1 MARQNQ
7 TPVAFSETI
16 RGDKNTL
23 MSSGRAGVVVP
34 CTYIPLLR
42 GDSLSGSV
50 SFAAELGE
58 MPRPLLNGATFNL
71 QAWFVPKTA
80 HPKFT
85 GADEFMNS
93 YMGSDITSLG
103 AAPRTPPAFFTSAS
117 GANLTTVAASDFFKT
132 LGIHVVAGEPV
143 HTDLIDAFTLI
154 YNFRTAAHSSRL
166 PLREYAEESYANST
180 ALPRAFWPSSIFSG
194 VVPDYERALIVGNL
208 DLDVIAGVMPV
219 RNLQVRDIADG
230 LVNTRLVNTNSSTT
244 GAFDVSVGAAG
255 SSYPRALHVKGSG
268 NAAGNVQNI
277 YADMAGQTFGVS
289 LADIEKARVTQS
301 FAKLRAAYAGN
312 DSTGFNND
320 DAIIATL
327 MSGMQ
332 VPEDQFN
339 RPWLLDSKRVPVGF
353 GERFATDAANLDV
366 SVVQGRT
373 QVSLSL
379 NVPKQDSGGV
389 IVVTAEL
396 LPDRLYEAQSDEW
409 LHVQTPSDLPD
420 ALRDVQRVEPV
431 DFVKSRRLDARHT
444 TPDALYGY
452 EPMNNVW
459 NRNTTRLG
467 GAFFQPTAGAAAT
480 DQRSG
485 IWQLSIVDPAF
496 TDDHY
501 LAPTPFPHAVFA
513 DTLAPA
519 FEFVCSHQVAIRG
532 LTQIGDILDEN
543 NDNFVAVETPQADD
557 GI

>member
-1 MARQNQ
+1 MARQN
-7 TPVAFSETI
+7 TKPVAFAESI
-16 RGDKNTL
+16 RGDKNIL

-34 CTYIPLLR
+34 VGYIPLLR
-42 GDSLSGSV
+42 GDSLSGSA
-50 SFAAELGE
+50 SFSAELGE
-58 MPRPLLNGATFNL
+58 MPRPLLNGATFNV

-80 HPKFT
+80 HPQFT
-85 GADEFMNS
+85 GSDEFMHS
-93 YMGSDITSLG
+93 YMGQDITALG
-103 AAPRTPPAFFTSAS
+103 AAARTPPSFFTSVS
-117 GANLTTVAASDFFKT
+117 GANLVTVAGSDFFKT
-132 LGIHVVAGEPV
+132 LGIHVVAGEPI
-143 HTDLIDAFTLI
+143 HTDLIDAFSLI

-166 PLREYAEESYANST
+166 PLREYATESFANST

-194 VVPDYERALIVGNL
+194 VVPDYESALVVGNL
-208 DLDVIAGVMPV
+208 DLDVLAGQLP
-219 RNLQVRDIADG
+219 
-230 LVNTRLVNTNSSTT
+230 LVGVQRGQNTNGYSGTYTRTSDGVTVSNPSPKT
-244 GAFDVSVGAAG
+244 LYTDQSQTNGAGATAW
-255 SSYPRALHVKGSG
+255 AE
-268 NAAGNVQNI
+268 
-277 YADMAGQTFGVS
+277 MAGQVVGVS
-289 LADIEKARVTQS
+289 LADIEKARVTQA

-312 DSTGFNND
+312 DATGYSND
-320 DAIIATL
+320 DAIVATL

-332 VPEDQFN
+332 VPEDQFH

-379 NVPKQDSGGV
+379 NVPKQDSGG
-389 IVVTAEL
+389 IIIITAEL

-409 LHVQTPSDLPD
+409 LHVQTPSELPD
-420 ALRDVQRVEPV
+420 ALRDVQRVDPT

-467 GAFFQPTAGAAAT
+467 GAFFQPTAGGAAT

-501 LAPTPFPHAVFA
+501 LAPTPFPHTVFS

-532 LTQIGDILDEN
+532 LTQIGDVLDEN
-543 NDNFVAVETPQADD
+543 NDNFIAIETPQPDD
-557 GI
+557 GV

>member
-1 MARQNQ
+1 MARQN
-7 TPVAFSETI
+7 TKPVAFAESI
-16 RGDKNTL
+16 RGDKNIL

-34 CTYIPLLR
+34 VGYIPLLR
-42 GDSLSGSV
+42 GDSLSGSANF
-50 SFAAELGE
+50 SAELGE
-58 MPRPLLNGATFNL
+58 MPRPLLNGATFNV

-80 HPKFT
+80 HPQFT
-85 GADEFMNS
+85 GSDEFMHS
-93 YMGSDITSLG
+93 YMGQDITALG
-103 AAPRTPPAFFTSAS
+103 AAARTPPPFYTSVS
-117 GANLTTVAASDFFKT
+117 GSNLVTVAGSDFFQT
-132 LGIHVVAGEPV
+132 LGIHVVAGEPI
-143 HTDLIDAFTLI
+143 HTDLIDAFSLI

-166 PLREYAEESYANST
+166 PLREYATESFVNST

-194 VVPDYERALIVGNL
+194 VVPDYEQALVVGAL
-208 DLDVIAGVMPV
+208 DLDVTAGQIPV
-219 RNLQVRDIADG
+219 SG
-230 LVNTRLVNTNSSTT
+230 LKRKYSAEPSGSGMFPVLGGPQETT
-244 GAFDVSVGAAG
+244 GTNNVYGILWD
-255 SSYPRALHVKGSG
+255 SSDGQPS
-268 NAAGNVQNI
+268 I
-277 YADMAGQTFGVS
+277 YADMAAQTIGVS

-312 DSTGFNND
+312 DATGFTND
-320 DAIIATL
+320 DAIVATL

-332 VPEDQFN
+332 VPDDQFH

-389 IVVTAEL
+389 IIITAEL

-420 ALRDVQRVEPV
+420 ALRDVQRVDPT

-501 LAPTPFPHAVFA
+501 LAPTPFPHTVFS

-532 LTQIGDILDEN
+532 LTQIGDVLDEN
-543 NDNFVAVETPQADD
+543 NDNFVAIETPQPDD
-557 GI
+557 GV

>member
-1 MARQNQ
+1 MARQN
-7 TPVAFSETI
+7 TKPVAFAESI
-16 RGDKNTL
+16 RGDKNVL

-34 CTYIPLLR
+34 VGYIPLLR
-42 GDSLSGSV
+42 GDSLSGAA
-50 SFAAELGE
+50 SFSAELGE
-58 MPRPLLNGATFNL
+58 MPRPLLNGATFNV

-80 HPKFT
+80 HPQFT
-85 GADEFMNS
+85 GSDEFMHS
-93 YMGSDITSLG
+93 YMGQDITALG
-103 AAPRTPPAFFTSAS
+103 SAARTPPAFYTSVS
-117 GANLTTVAASDFFKT
+117 GANLVTVAGSDFFQT
-132 LGIHVVAGEPV
+132 LGIHVVAGEPI
-143 HTDLIDAFTLI
+143 HTDLIDAFSLI

-166 PLREYAEESYANST
+166 PLREYATENFANST

-194 VVPDYERALIVGNL
+194 VVPDYESALVVGNL
-208 DLDVIAGVMPV
+208 DLDVLAGQMPV
-219 RNLQVRDIADG
+219 SGITRNSGTVASVDAFIEFQDSKASLR
-230 LVNTRLVNTNSSTT
+230 NSSGNRTLD
-244 GAFDVSVGAAG
+244 FDINNSNVS
-255 SSYPRALHVKGSG
+255 S
-268 NAAGNVQNI
+268 I
-277 YADMAGQTFGVS
+277 YADMAGQTVGVS

-312 DSTGFNND
+312 DATGFTND
-320 DAIIATL
+320 DAIVATL

-332 VPEDQFN
+332 VPEDQFH

-389 IVVTAEL
+389 IIITAEL

-420 ALRDVQRVEPV
+420 ALRDVQRVDPT

-501 LAPTPFPHAVFA
+501 LAPSPFPHTVFS

-532 LTQIGDILDEN
+532 LTQIGDVLDEN
-543 NDNFVAVETPQADD
+543 NDNFVAIQTPQPDD
-557 GI
+557 GV